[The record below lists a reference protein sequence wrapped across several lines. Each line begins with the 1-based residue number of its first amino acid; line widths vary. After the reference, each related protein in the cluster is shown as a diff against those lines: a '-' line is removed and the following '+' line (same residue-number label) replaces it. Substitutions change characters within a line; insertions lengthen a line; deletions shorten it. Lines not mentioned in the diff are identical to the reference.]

1 MNGYKILTEAEFADL
16 QAGRFAGAPID
27 IADGYIHLSTAEQV
41 AETLQRH
48 FAGAKNLVIAAVDIN
63 TLGAK
68 IRWEMSRGCA
78 LFPHLYGPLTMDN
91 ITAFGPLTYTED
103 GSLRLPGS

>member
-1 MNGYKILTEAEFADL
+1 MSGYKILTEAEFADL

-48 FAGAKNLVIAAVDIN
+48 FAGAQNLVIAAVDIN

-68 IRWEMSRGCA
+68 IRWEISRGGA
-78 LFPHLYGPLTMDN
+78 LFPHLYGALTMDD
-91 ITAFGPLTYTED
+91 ITAFGPVSYNQN
-103 GSLRLPGS
+103 GVLRLPR